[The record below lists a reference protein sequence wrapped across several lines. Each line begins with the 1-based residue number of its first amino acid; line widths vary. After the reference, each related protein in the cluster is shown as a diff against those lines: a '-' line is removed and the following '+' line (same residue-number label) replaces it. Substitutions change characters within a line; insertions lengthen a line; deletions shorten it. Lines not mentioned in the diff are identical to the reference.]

1 MTAVLERR
9 NLLRSVGVALL
20 CIMVGAL
27 FMNGAPTGGAFS
39 WPDSPRHALNGAFVL
54 DLIKTA
60 PLNDPLG
67 YAQNYYAQY
76 PALTIGFYPPL
87 FSFQLAMFYA
97 VLGVSQQTAV
107 IALFVSYCLLVW
119 GTFFLARL
127 WLSDAL
133 AFGIAVLFAF
143 LPEVSY
149 WGRQVMLEIPAY
161 AFLVWSVYFFVR
173 HIREE
178 RIGFLYLSVFL
189 LILAMYTK
197 LSVAFVA
204 VPYLI
209 SLLHA
214 RGASLFRNRH
224 SYVIA
229 ALSIVGIAPLV
240 FLTLKLGQ
248 ANIQSAAGI
257 ADSSV
262 SRLSLAGWTWYA
274 EKLPSQLGWPA
285 FVAVVVAIAI
295 AMAKREWRDQLRRDH
310 FLWISWFVVGYIF
323 FASIDLKETR
333 HSLFLLLPLVM
344 ILGLACS
351 QLSRQRAWL
360 GEMIIAVIALAT
372 LFTTVTARH
381 VHFVDGYRDVVR
393 FVSEVAPPNSNV
405 LFSGYRDGS
414 FIFEMRA
421 DADRPDMSVIRAD
434 KLLLRIAVRRGLG
447 VEQKNYTEAEIAALI
462 DKLGVRYVVAQ
473 PDFWTDLEQMRR
485 LQNVLHGPQF
495 AEVKR
500 FPIIANYPGQ
510 ENELVVFRNLGEVAK
525 GPVNVL
531 IELPIIGSAVSGSVS
546 KSTGAPAKP

>member
-1 MTAVLERR
+1 MTAVLARR
-9 NLLRSVGVALL
+9 NLLPGLWLVLL

-27 FMNGAPTGGAFS
+27 FITGAPTGGAFS

-60 PLNDPLG
+60 PLNDPLA

-76 PALTIGFYPPL
+76 PALTIGLYPPL
-87 FSFQLAMFYA
+87 FSFQLASFYA

-107 IALFVSYCLLVW
+107 VALFVSYCFLVC
-119 GTFFLARL
+119 GIFCLARL
-127 WLSDAL
+127 WFSEFL
-133 AFGIAVLFAF
+133 AFGLAVLFAF

-161 AFLVWSVYFFVR
+161 AFLVWSAYFFVR
-173 HIREE
+173 YIREQ
-178 RIGFLYLSVFL
+178 RIGLLYLSVFL
-189 LILAMYTK
+189 LILGMYTK

-209 SLLHA
+209 ALLHA
-214 RGASLFRNRH
+214 RGVSLFRDRH
-224 SYVIA
+224 SYIIA

-285 FVAVVVAIAI
+285 FVAVVAAIAI
-295 AMAKREWRDQLRRDH
+295 VMAKREWRDQFRRDH
-310 FLWISWFVVGYIF
+310 FLWISWFIVGYIF
-323 FASIDLKETR
+323 FSSIDLKEAR

-344 ILGLACS
+344 ILGFACS
-351 QLSRQRAWL
+351 QLSRRRAWL
-360 GEMIIAVIALAT
+360 GEVIIAVVALAT
-372 LFTTVTARH
+372 LVTTVIARP

-393 FVSEVAPPNSNV
+393 FISEVAPPNSNV

-421 DADRPDMSVIRAD
+421 DV
-434 KLLLRIAVRRGLG
+434 
-447 VEQKNYTEAEIAALI
+447 
-462 DKLGVRYVVAQ
+462 
-473 PDFWTDLEQMRR
+473 
-485 LQNVLHGPQF
+485 
-495 AEVKR
+495 
-500 FPIIANYPGQ
+500 
-510 ENELVVFRNLGEVAK
+510 
-525 GPVNVL
+525 
-531 IELPIIGSAVSGSVS
+531 
-546 KSTGAPAKP
+546 